1 MNGESSKRGAVEEII
16 SKRLRVLNKKI
27 VRVDLGRADTRPESR
42 VMIKLR

>member
-27 VRVDLGRADTRPESR
+27 VRVSVGRADSRPELR
-42 VMIKLR
+42 VMIRLR